1 VHPAASFRK
10 KDFFGS
16 LFAKFPCSGQQE
28 FARFKMP
35 FCLRLLPPE
44 PQICAAIICLKCLIS
59 AAGPRGAPAR
69 REVRWPDHF
78 LTTRY
83 FFHCYGATE
92 KHFGNGGIPPLW
104 AQGLWKLPL
113 QLTLGSECHLGW
125 RTSPWF
131 CELQAQG
138 TPKIFYP
145 LVGVNP
151 RFIFAR
157 FSVLPHRSPRSMQI
171 AYPRLRRVRIAAN
184 SVGVR

>member
-1 VHPAASFRK
+1 VNSPRFIQKTWASYLFQSSSQSQNGFVYQGLMSIGAPGGILPK
-10 KDFFGS
+10 KGFFGS

-83 FFHCYGATE
+83 FFSLLRGDGKALR
-92 KHFGNGGIPPLW
+92 KRWDSPS
-104 AQGLWKLPL
+104 
-113 QLTLGSECHLGW
+113 LGSGPLEAA
-125 RTSPWF
+125 SPVDF
-131 CELQAQG
+131 RKRV
-138 TPKIFYP
+138 P
-145 LVGVNP
+145 P
-151 RFIFAR
+151 R
-157 FSVLPHRSPRSMQI
+157 V
-171 AYPRLRRVRIAAN
+171 AN
-184 SVGVR
+184 